1 MQVFNSIAAEKNNLS
16 ESNAPQKRGCRHMTK
31 ILIVYHSQTGHT
43 RRMAEAVAEGAKAM
57 ENTEVILKKANE
69 ATLDDLLSCNGL
81 AIGTPENFGY
91 MSGMIKDFFD
101 RIYNDAQ
108 DKVFRKPYVLFVSAG
123 NDGTGALRAIER
135 IALGYKFKNVF
146 PPVIAKGRITEEILE
161 RCREMGGTL
170 AGGCALGIY

>member
-1 MQVFNSIAAEKNNLS
+1 MVAIKEFIRKKNIEKT
-16 ESNAPQKRGCRHMTK
+16 GCNHMIK

-43 RRMAEAVAEGAKAM
+43 QQMAEAIAEGAKAI
-57 ENTEVILKKANE
+57 ENTEVILKKASE

-91 MSGMIKDFFD
+91 MSGMIKDYFD
-101 RIYNDAQ
+101 RTYNDAQ
-108 DKVFRKPYVLFVSAG
+108 DKVFRKPYVIFISAG

-135 IALGYKFKNVF
+135 IALGYKFKSVF
-146 PPVIAKGRITEEILE
+146 SPVIAKGRITEEILE
-161 RCREMGGTL
+161 QCREMGGTL